1 MINLNTD
8 FEAVSDST
16 KDFCV
21 KFYTITEYEG
31 SLYYSTRE
39 EAQQMFDTMH
49 DQSIIVAQII
59 YMPER
64 KVVDD
69 YRSPLSY

>member
-1 MINLNTD
+1 MINLNTNFKLTD
-8 FEAVSDST
+8 DTT

-21 KFYTITEYEG
+21 EFVTTTDYEG
-31 SLYYSTRE
+31 SLYYSTRD
-39 EAQQMFDTMH
+39 EAQQMFNTMY
-49 DQSIIVAQII
+49 DQSIVTAQII

-69 YRSPLSY
+69 YRNPLSY